1 MKMSKTEKKTEQEY
15 LEEISRLTYAYNAIA
30 AENVEIK
37 TSKAYRLSLLIKKI
51 IVKLHLKGVV
61 RFLLSVRR
69 NGIKQAWRDYRARKN
84 KEATEI
90 GRTTKFVELQQK
102 YNLSGDLRQ
111 LIRKGQQYEKV
122 LAENWT
128 ENTKAIAEILEQRSY
143 KGIVVCPEMRN
154 TDMFRRVSK
163 LLESL
168 ATEGFLCFLCGFS
181 AGQTAFVEKSVN
193 FFEVSNEEDLL
204 RCLQNKCPVVLVTD
218 CTQVSFVDA
227 LPQSVI
233 WFDLPAGE
241 KAKDRSH
248 WEEEICGK
256 LLADAVLIT
265 YSEDQQQVE
274 LAKYPDSLKVDAE
287 ATQIRQAVEKLTA
300 SHGGMRALADFRAND
315 SVAVISVT
323 FFKYDG
329 TTYYSGGAERYLLDL
344 YEICEELNV
353 NYRIY
358 QYAEYNWVRFYNQIE
373 VVGLNA
379 KQNDVDVFGPGLI
392 KEMDDSFNR
401 EVTQGNKVNIYS
413 PFYIISGNR
422 VVPSV
427 GISHGISWDNENNHY
442 IEGSAFWSDN
452 KNIIDSATYCDQ
464 MISVDTNTCNW
475 FQTLDYHTGRKIH
488 YIPNYVNNQEFYPR
502 ENYLEQ
508 NDKVVI
514 TYPRR
519 LYGARGLYVVLEVI
533 DDILSKYPNVEF
545 HFVGKGFEQDT
556 KHVEE
561 KIEQWGDRVKWY
573 SKAPNQM
580 HEVYKITDIS
590 LIPTMYSEG
599 TSLSCLEAL
608 SSGNVVIATR
618 IGGLTDLILSDYN
631 GKLVEPTGKAIK
643 EALFDLLD
651 SPEKMAQLKKNAVD
665 TARAFSKNK
674 WKSQWKNIISEFI
687 SEEKQSAASKR
698 CMIQLASKEALNQQE
713 TINTIREYLEDGWY
727 VYVACKK
734 NPMRY
739 SSYKR
744 LQYIDLDE
752 DLYFTP
758 EKTIVL

>member
-15 LEEISRLTYAYNAIA
+15 LEEISRLTYAYDAIA

-37 TSKAYRLSLLIKKI
+37 SSKAYRLSLLIKKI
-51 IVKLHLKGVV
+51 IVKLHLEGTV

-84 KEATEI
+84 KETTEI
-90 GRTTKFVELQQK
+90 GRTAKFVVLQQK
-102 YNLSGDLRQ
+102 HNLSEDMRR
-111 LIRKGQQYEKV
+111 LIRKGQQYEKALV
-122 LAENWT
+122 ENWT

-143 KGIVVCPEMRN
+143 KGIVVCPETGN
-154 TDMFRRVSK
+154 KDMLSRASR

-168 ATEGFLCFLCGFS
+168 EAEGFLCFLCS
-181 AGQTAFVEKSVN
+181 TGQTALAEKRAN
-193 FFEVSNEEDLL
+193 FFEVSNETDILH
-204 RCLQNKCPVVLVTD
+204 CLQNKCPVVLVTD
-218 CTQVSFVDA
+218 CTQASFVDA

-233 WFDLPAGE
+233 WVDLTADA
-241 KAKDRSH
+241 KAKDRNS
-248 WEEEICGK
+248 WEEELRGK
-256 LLADAVLIT
+256 LLAHAALIT
-265 YSEDQQQVE
+265 YSEDCQRAE
-274 LAKYPDSLKVDAE
+274 LAKYPTALKVDAE
-287 ATQIRQAVEKLTA
+287 VTQICQVVEKLTA
-300 SHGGMRALADFRAND
+300 SHEGMRALADFRAKN

-344 YEICEELNV
+344 HEICEELNV

-413 PFYIISGNR
+413 PFYIISGNHE
-422 VVPSV
+422 VTSV

-442 IEGSAFWSDN
+442 MEGSAFWSDN
-452 KNIIDSATYCDQ
+452 KNIIDSATYCDR

-533 DDILSKYPNVEF
+533 DDILSRYPNVEF

-556 KHVEE
+556 KHVEK

-580 HEVYKITDIS
+580 HEVYKMTDIS

-651 SPEKMAQLKKNAVD
+651 NPEKMVQLKKNAVD

-674 WKSQWKNIISEFI
+674 WKSQWKNIISEFV
-687 SEEKQSAASKR
+687 SEEKQSAAAKR
-698 CMIQLASKEALNQQE
+698 CMIQLTTKEAMNQQE
-713 TINTIREYLEDGWY
+713 TIRTIREYLEDGWY
-727 VYVACKK
+727 VYVACKN

-739 SSYKR
+739 NSYKR

-752 DLYFTP
+752 DLYFIP
-758 EKTIVL
+758 EKKIVL